1 MPYRTARVTDG
12 AADDSG
18 HGAPD
23 DAGRGASDD
32 AAHGAPDGGVA
43 GVETLTVAPGVLE
56 AIVDHG
62 RREYPREAC
71 GIVAG
76 RDGRAQKVYPLA
88 NVASDPVRRYLID
101 AGQQR
106 AALAAMR
113 AEGQEPVAV
122 FHSHPRTAA
131 APSGVDVDLA
141 YHPELVYIIVSLAFD
156 PPEVRAYRIDRE
168 ARRVS
173 PVALQVPQRAPGQ
186 GEQA

>member
-1 MPYRTARVTDG
+1 
-12 AADDSG
+12 
-18 HGAPD
+18 

-106 AALAAMR
+106 AAL
-113 AEGQEPVAV
+113 
-122 FHSHPRTAA
+122 
-131 APSGVDVDLA
+131 LA
-141 YHPELVYIIVSLAFD
+141 
-156 PPEVRAYRIDRE
+156 RIDEGRKSTRLNSSHVNTSYD
-168 ARRVS
+168 ALCRRKKS
-173 PVALQVPQRAPGQ
+173 K
-186 GEQA
+186 EIIW